1 VSTAGAAR
9 LLAVGVTWRLTGAG
23 PAGRALVGGLVDGDE
38 AERAVAGIALTK
50 AGDRS
55 VPLLAAALTATA
67 DPRPVVDVL
76 ASIGTPAARSALRA
90 AAKTDSPA
98 ADPAAQA
105 LRTLDDID
113 GR

>member
-1 VSTAGAAR
+1 MSTAGAAR
-9 LLAVGVTWRLTGAG
+9 LLAVGATWPRTGAA
-23 PAGRALVGGLVDGDE
+23 PAGRGLVGGLVGGDE

-55 VPLLAAALTATA
+55 VPLLAAALTGAA

-76 ASIGTPAARSALRA
+76 PSIGPPAARSALRSA
-90 AAKTDSPA
+90 AEADSGPAEPA
-98 ADPAAQA
+98 ARA

-113 GR
+113 GL